1 MLTSYIQEARVT
13 IEKYH
18 ALSLINGLTY
28 DRHSEIEAVEFF
40 VGSLRKAIA
49 DFVEDPVGVPM
60 LAAWVRV
67 NAAIED
73 FEDRISEA
81 VDLDNA

>member
-1 MLTSYIQEARVT
+1 VT

-28 DRHSEIEAVEFF
+28 DRHAEIEAVEAF
-40 VGSLRKAIA
+40 VGSLRAAIA
-49 DFVEDPVGVPM
+49 DFVQDPVGVPM

-67 NAAIED
+67 HAAIPD
-73 FEDRISEA
+73 FEERMREA
-81 VDLDNA
+81 VEMDNA